1 MPKPGRKNC
10 GLFAEFD
17 TGKPIFYARA
27 VPVFRLQTSK
37 LTIIMKM
44 HLWFFSALIAS
55 VLALTAC
62 SKSGGSVDAGPVEK
76 SFAAAE
82 PALKA
87 AADKAVTAIKS
98 ADYSAAT
105 AELQKLAANVKLT
118 DEQKK
123 AINDVIAQVQ
133 KAVAEMGTKAAG
145 EAGKALGDAQKA
157 LGK

>member
-1 MPKPGRKNC
+1 
-10 GLFAEFD
+10 
-17 TGKPIFYARA
+17 
-27 VPVFRLQTSK
+27 
-37 LTIIMKM
+37 M
-44 HLWFFSALIAS
+44 HTWFLSTLIAS
-55 VLALTAC
+55 VLVLAAC

-87 AADKAVTAIKS
+87 AADKAVTAIKN

-105 AELQKLAANVKLT
+105 AELQKLAASVKLT

>member
-1 MPKPGRKNC
+1 
-10 GLFAEFD
+10 
-17 TGKPIFYARA
+17 
-27 VPVFRLQTSK
+27 
-37 LTIIMKM
+37 MKM
-44 HLWFFSALIAS
+44 HTWVLSTFIAS

-76 SFAAAE
+76 SFTAAE

-123 AINDVIAQVQ
+123 TINDVLAQVQ
-133 KAVAEMGTKAAG
+133 KAVAGMGTKAAG
-145 EAGKALGDAQKA
+145 EASKAVGDAQKA